1 MSLETR
7 NGVALHVQRLG
18 ESGSPVIMLHGL
30 FVGSMASWYF
40 TAAPALAQKHRVV
53 LYDLRGHGKSE
64 RAESGYDVAT
74 MAEDLRAVAADFD
87 GPVSVVGHSYGAV
100 IALTFAL
107 RHPERVRDLVLV
119 DAPLPPSKLAE
130 LESFVRK
137 SPEQMIA
144 ALPPELAGPLAKPGR
159 QARKLAETLHF
170 MAKHTSLI
178 GDVRRAEDIPDEAL
192 ATLACPTLCIY
203 GTKSSCLPVGERI
216 AKVAPSA
223 TLATIAGGHFLPLE
237 APADLT
243 RAIVRF
249 VDRGAGRED
258 EARHG

>member
-18 ESGSPVIMLHGL
+18 EKGSPVVMLHGL

-40 TAAPALAQKHRVV
+40 TAAPALAGKHRVV
-53 LYDLRGHGKSE
+53 LFDLRGHGKSE
-64 RAESGYDVAT
+64 RPATGYDVAT
-74 MAEDLRAVAADFD
+74 MAEDLRAIAADFD
-87 GPVSVVGHSYGAV
+87 EPVSVVGHSYGAV
-100 IALTFAL
+100 VALTFAL

-119 DAPLPPSKLAE
+119 DAPLPPSRLSE
-130 LESFVRK
+130 LESFVKK
-137 SPEQMIA
+137 SPEEMLA

-170 MAKHTSLI
+170 MAKQTSLI
-178 GDVRRAEDIPDEAL
+178 ADVRRAEDVPDAAL

-216 AKVAPSA
+216 ARVAPNAS
-223 TLATIAGGHFLPLE
+223 LQTIAGGHFLPLE
-237 APADLT
+237 APSELA
-243 RAIVRF
+243 RAIATF
-249 VDRGAGRED
+249 VDRD